1 MIHNCRNNNKIN
13 DSAKYER
20 KIADR
25 IFVECLDIKLLL
37 HEYSRKNIFINLK
50 TWVASSSTKHPAN
63 MI

>member
-50 TWVASSSTKHPAN
+50 TWVASS
-63 MI
+63 